1 MTDIA
6 ALVNDAKA
14 KGTFSVLDAARGN
27 RSYPQDIKTVYT
39 DVAAA
44 YEVKRLEKLDKGEK
58 DREVHES
65 IVAQIEDAKERV
77 RKSALTFRLRGI
89 GEGTKDSIRDEA
101 LAKFPEVQDQFGNRT
116 SGGPDYGEGA
126 VWNNDKTLAEHI
138 IDVTD
143 ADGYVDEH
151 HWTPEEIAELRET
164 LPPESFGSI
173 VELMF
178 ELSFAAA
185 YFDASVT
192 PDFS

>member
-116 SGGPDYGEGA
+116 SGGPDYG
-126 VWNNDKTLAEHI
+126 
-138 IDVTD
+138 
-143 ADGYVDEH
+143 YVDEH